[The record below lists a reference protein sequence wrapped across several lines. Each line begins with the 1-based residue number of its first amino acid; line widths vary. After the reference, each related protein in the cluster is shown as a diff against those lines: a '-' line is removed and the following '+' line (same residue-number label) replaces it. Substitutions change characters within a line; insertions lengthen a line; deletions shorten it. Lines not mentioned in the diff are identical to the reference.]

1 MTSLLRTYRRI
12 LPSSLIVFKS
22 SPWYSLPIHLSQSQ
36 YSIFFYALSWHNYL
50 CVTIEVP
57 IKIHF
62 CVILRGCIHPT
73 MIIRLVGNLGYT
85 VNLFFIDL
93 VLLILALSLL
103 NLSLFLAFFNFFDTK
118 RSATTFFCSKF
129 RLFYLASYIIDAI
142 PLNLMNCYV
151 IFKSWLFPS
160 LLIRCKCEITVL

>member
-103 NLSLFLAFFNFFDTK
+103 NLSLFLVFKFFLIQNDLLPHFFVLSFGYFTQPPILQMQ
-118 RSATTFFCSKF
+118 FH
-129 RLFYLASYIIDAI
+129 
-142 PLNLMNCYV
+142 
-151 IFKSWLFPS
+151 
-160 LLIRCKCEITVL
+160 LI